1 MIRMLYGKEFHTYSR
16 QQKKFIR
23 ENLDEIHRIT
33 QNTLWRQ
40 GYPDEALRMYIQGT
54 NVVQFYLHPNGD
66 ISGLRLKRE
75 IGYRVLDKHT
85 IEVIKTAYKD
95 YPRPERTTKIIFYV
109 TYEIH

>member
-1 MIRMLYGKEFHTYSR
+1 
-16 QQKKFIR
+16 
-23 ENLDEIHRIT
+23 
-33 QNTLWRQ
+33 
-40 GYPDEALRMYIQGT
+40 MYMQGT